1 VHKANKL
8 TKIGLPARNLKRQGS
23 KQTSSFAHI
32 SILGVWLLI
41 SVEPANPRAIEASSH
56 KFAQASSF
64 HGDSHVCQHSYNKDR
79 PTRCDRSDR
88 GVGRAFAIFARTA
101 LVRIIIAK
109 AGFVVGVGRGKGTLH
124 FRGKS

>member
-56 KFAQASSF
+56 NSSRKRAVFTETVMFANIRTIKIGLPVVIAAIVASGEPLPSL
-64 HGDSHVCQHSYNKDR
+64 HGPR
-79 PTRCDRSDR
+79 
-88 GVGRAFAIFARTA
+88 
-101 LVRIIIAK
+101 
-109 AGFVVGVGRGKGTLH
+109 
-124 FRGKS
+124 